1 MKILALYGSR
11 FGQAK
16 AVLGRI
22 VQALGDA
29 GHLVT
34 VVDAKSPPPGLAPE
48 DFDAVVVA
56 ASIIMGRHESY
67 VRRWVKANAG
77 ALAELPGAFV
87 SVNGTSPEADPE
99 WRAAADRYV
108 AQFISQTGWRPRWAA
123 AFSGALRYSRYG
135 PVTRWIM
142 RKIAEKEGGPTD
154 TSRDY
159 EFTDWDAVARFA
171 GTLATDFAQAA
182 WEITGPD
189 AA

>member
-22 VQALGDA
+22 VRALGDA
-29 GHLVT
+29 GHSVT
-34 VVDAKSPPPGLAPE
+34 VVDLRMPPPAMAVE
-48 DFDAVVVA
+48 DYDAVVVA

-67 VRRWVKANAG
+67 VRRWVKANAV

-87 SVNGTSPEADPE
+87 SVNGTSPESAPE
-99 WRAAADRYV
+99 WRDAAGRYL
-108 AQFISQTGWRPRWAA
+108 AQFLTQTGWRPRWTAT
-123 AFSGALRYSRYG
+123 FSGALRYSRYG

-142 RKIAEKEGGPTD
+142 KRIAKKEGGPTD

-159 EFTDWDAVARFA
+159 EFTDWEAVDRFA
-171 GTLATDFAQAA
+171 TLLAESFEQAA
-182 WEITGPD
+182 WEIAGPG
-189 AA
+189 AG